1 MVVRCGA
8 VVAMLLSNNWV
19 RLVEAD
25 VALDLVEDGGAL
37 GCVAKADVALDL
49 AEDGGALVFVWDG
62 GALDILDLV
71 EDASSSPSVT
81 PLLSLGDGSL
91 R

>member
-8 VVAMLLSNNWV
+8 VVAMSLSNNWV

-49 AEDGGALVFVWDG
+49 VEGA
-62 GALDILDLV
+62 
-71 EDASSSPSVT
+71 SV
-81 PLLSLGDGSL
+81 GSG
-91 R
+91 